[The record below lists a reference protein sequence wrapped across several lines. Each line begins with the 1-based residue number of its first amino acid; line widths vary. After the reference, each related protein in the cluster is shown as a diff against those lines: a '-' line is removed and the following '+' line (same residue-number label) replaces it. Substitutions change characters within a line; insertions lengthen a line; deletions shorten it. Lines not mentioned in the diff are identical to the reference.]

1 MTGLIRAKFFLG
13 DVFVAKAKLLLVRE
27 MIQGAQSSE
36 MASMQRLNLKI
47 CLVVEAIASLY

>member
-27 MIQGAQSSE
+27 IIQGA
-36 MASMQRLNLKI
+36 
-47 CLVVEAIASLY
+47 